1 MNKRILVI
9 YYSQT
14 GQLKEIAQNMVE
26 PFEQDASYEVDYYNI
41 QPIQD
46 YPFPWDNASFFG
58 VFPDS
63 FQQIPTAIKP
73 PPEKVLQ
80 GDYDLIILA
89 YQIWFLTPAIPINS
103 FLKSTYADQII
114 KGKKVVS
121 VIGCRNMW
129 AKAQHKMK
137 QLIQNVGGELVGN
150 VAFVDRHL
158 NHISVITIVHWMM
171 GGKKD
176 RKFGIF
182 PKPGVA
188 QKDIDQASGFGELV
202 KNASKTNDFS
212 NLQDEIAEAGG
223 VDIKPFII
231 FMDEKANKMFS
242 IWSRFILKNDKNRK
256 LKLKFFKAYL
266 LTAIWVISPIVY
278 LIFLLTYPLRLNQIK
293 RKKAFYSGV
302 N

>member
-1 MNKRILVI
+1 
-9 YYSQT
+9 
-14 GQLKEIAQNMVE
+14 MVE

-114 KGKKVVS
+114 IGKKVVS

-137 QLIQNVGGELVGN
+137 QLIHNVGGELVGN
-150 VAFVDRHL
+150 VAFVDKHL
-158 NHISVITIVHWMM
+158 NHISVITIVHWVM
-171 GGKKD
+171 GGKKT
-176 RKFGIF
+176 RKFGVF
-182 PKPGVA
+182 PKPGVSDE
-188 QKDIDQASGFGELV
+188 DINGASKFGELILQV
-202 KNASKTNDFS
+202 DKENRYET
-212 NLQDEIAEAGG
+212 LQDGIIKLGGAGLRS
-223 VDIKPFII
+223 FIV
-231 FMDEKANKMFS
+231 FMDETANKMFDK
-242 IWSRFILKNDKNRK
+242 WSSLILRK
-256 LKLKFFKAYL
+256 KEKRALFLSFFKAYL
-266 LTAIWVISPIVY
+266 LIAIWLVSPIVY
-278 LIFLLTYPLRLNQIK
+278 IVFLLTYPLRMKKIK
-293 RKKAFYSGV
+293 AKKIYYSGV
-302 N
+302 T